1 MAGKEK
7 SWDEGEVDSGGG
19 TRGRA
24 KGGGV
29 QKPAKQPRK
38 RHQRALNTCKD
49 RLAKISQKSLVVV
62 QLSEAYTAE
71 NSILVSENVRIRRE
85 NELLRKHI
93 AILSSGKGNAPD
105 LEGLANGVNVYPA
118 GGEGIQIDVVGG
130 GAGGAGGAGA
140 RIGNHAQGEPGA
152 SPVSLGMNGQTVGAL
167 PYTSMDSYNP
177 QLAPSNFDN
186 V

>member
-7 SWDEGEVDSGGG
+7 RWDGGEVDSAGGA
-19 TRGRA
+19 RGRA

-93 AILSSGKGNAPD
+93 AILSSGKGNALD
-105 LEGLANGVNVYPA
+105 LEGLSNGVNVYPA
-118 GGEGIQIDVVGG
+118 GGGGIQID
-130 GAGGAGGAGA
+130 AGGAGDAGSAGA
-140 RIGNHAQGEPGA
+140 RIGNHVQGEPGA
-152 SPVSLGMNGQTVGAL
+152 SSVSLGMNGQTGGGL
-167 PYTSMDSYNP
+167 LYTSMDSYNP

>member
-1 MAGKEK
+1 MTGKEK
-7 SWDEGEVDSGGG
+7 SWEGGEVDSGRG
-19 TRGRA
+19 TKGRT

-93 AILSSGKGNAPD
+93 AILSSGKGNALE
-105 LEGLANGVNVYPA
+105 LEGLTNGVNVYPS
-118 GGEGIQIDVVGG
+118 GGEGIQLEAV
-130 GAGGAGGAGA
+130 GGAGA
-140 RIGNHAQGEPGA
+140 RIGNHVQGEPGA
-152 SPVSLGMNGQTVGAL
+152 SSVSLGLNGQTVVAL
-167 PYTSMDSYNP
+167 QYTGMDSYNP